1 MHSQAYLSSARE
13 VGMPFL
19 LFGFIRKNF
28 NMSIFVEEKICK
40 TQPNRLRNLVDCGL
54 IITKGGIGIRFSACI
69 CVVHSTVCNQIGKT
83 SQADLYSL
91 Q

>member
-1 MHSQAYLSSARE
+1 
-13 VGMPFL
+13 
-19 LFGFIRKNF
+19 
-28 NMSIFVEEKICK
+28 MSIFVEEKICK

-54 IITKGGIGIRFSACI
+54 INKKGGIGIRFRACI
-69 CVVHSTVCNQIGKT
+69 CVVHSMVCNQIGKI